1 MKPLNQ
7 EKIVQAIHAA
17 TREVFATM
25 LGLEIEPGQA
35 CREPVSPC
43 AADGV
48 ISLIGFAG
56 EWVGTGSISCT
67 AEFAC
72 LLSSRMLLA
81 EFAAVDAEV
90 LDAVAELT
98 NMILGNVKSSLE
110 EQLGPMGLSIPTVV
124 YGKNFTT
131 RSAGNGE
138 WIVVPFI
145 SEGEQMNIRIC
156 LAPNRQERL
165 ISRPGFS
172 QPYPIHG

>member
-1 MKPLNQ
+1 MRLLNQ
-7 EKIVQAIHAA
+7 EKIVQAIHSA

-25 LGLEIEPGQA
+25 LGLEIQPGQA
-35 CREPVSPC
+35 YSETVSPC
-43 AADGV
+43 ATDGV

-56 EWVGTGSISCT
+56 EWVGAGSISCT
-67 AEFAC
+67 AAFAC
-72 LLSSRMLLA
+72 LLCSRMLMA

-98 NMILGNVKSSLE
+98 NMILGNVKNSLE

-131 RSAGNGE
+131 RSAGNSE
-138 WIVVPFI
+138 WIVVPFAND
-145 SEGEQMNIRIC
+145 GERMDIRIC

-165 ISRPGFS
+165 SSRPGFS
-172 QPYPIHG
+172 QPYTIPG

>member
-1 MKPLNQ
+1 MELLNQ

-25 LGLEIEPGQA
+25 LGLEIQA
-35 CREPVSPC
+35 GETYSEPVPPC

-48 ISLIGFAG
+48 ISLIGLAG

-67 AEFAC
+67 AAFAC
-72 LLSSRMLLA
+72 LLCSRMLLA
-81 EFAAVDAEV
+81 EFTAVDAEV

-131 RSAGNGE
+131 RSAGHGE
-138 WIVVPFI
+138 WIGVPFT
-145 SEGEQMNIRIC
+145 SDGERMDIRIC
-156 LAPNRQERL
+156 LAPNRQERWS
-165 ISRPGFS
+165 SRSGFS
-172 QPYPIHG
+172 QPYPIPG